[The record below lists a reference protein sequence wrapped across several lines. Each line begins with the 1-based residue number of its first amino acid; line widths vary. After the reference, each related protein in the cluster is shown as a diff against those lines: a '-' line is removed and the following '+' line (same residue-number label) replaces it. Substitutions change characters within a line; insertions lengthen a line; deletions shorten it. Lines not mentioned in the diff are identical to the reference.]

1 MHRRDFLKLSTIAL
15 GGILLP
21 VRYVQESVQSS
32 GKEESQFTLL
42 TAPSLDVDV
51 VVNGRLFG
59 SIPGNK
65 FFPFVSSLENG
76 DIFENC
82 LKQSCIVDQVDN
94 PDKQMPTISAEYPSS
109 VPYALTPLLSHPIT
123 TIKNVQNGYSVAG
136 LVLPRQ
142 TITVP
147 SDYFP
152 KEISQSAGSVLPNA
166 GGIIGPYYWRVSLEK
181 HFVGG
186 CIKRDVWHAGAMVKY
201 HATDQ
206 LIFNLHLCG
215 WWEGS
220 SPCFGAYES
229 RSRWCKKVCINDP
242 WTALYMLVLAA
253 ATLYLSY
260 WIANAIAL
268 AVATPAL
275 GILTAIPGVP
285 PPP

>member
-1 MHRRDFLKLSTIAL
+1 MNRRDFLKLSTVAL

-21 VRYVQESVQSS
+21 VRYLQESAPSL
-32 GKEESQFTLL
+32 GKEEVQFALL
-42 TAPSLDVDV
+42 TTPSLDVDV
-51 VVNGRLFG
+51 VINGRLFG
-59 SIPGNK
+59 SISGNI
-65 FFPFVSSLENG
+65 FLPFVNLLENG
-76 DIFENC
+76 NIEDC
-82 LKQSCIVDQVDN
+82 LKQSCIVGEVGN
-94 PDKQMPTISAEYPSS
+94 PKDKEMPSASAEYLSS
-109 VPYALTPLLSHPIT
+109 VPYALLPLLSHPIT
-123 TIKNVQNGYSVAG
+123 SIKNVQSEYSISG

-152 KEISQSAGSVLPNA
+152 KEISSAGSVLPNA

-229 RSRWCKKVCINDP
+229 RSRWCKKVCINNP
-242 WTALYMLVLAA
+242 WTALYVLVLAA

-268 AVATPAL
+268 AIATPAL

>member
-1 MHRRDFLKLSTIAL
+1 MHRRDFLKLSTVAL
-15 GGILLP
+15 GGMLLP

-42 TAPSLDVDV
+42 TTPSLDVDV

-59 SIPGNK
+59 SIPGNE
-65 FFPFVSSLENG
+65 FFPFVNSLENG

-82 LKQSCIVDQVDN
+82 LKQSCIADQVDSPN
-94 PDKQMPTISAEYPSS
+94 RQTPTISAEYLSS

-123 TIKNVQNGYSVAG
+123 TIKNVQNGYSVSG

-152 KEISQSAGSVLPNA
+152 KEISQSAGSILPSA

-186 CIKRDVWHAGAMVKY
+186 CIKRDV
-201 HATDQ
+201 
-206 LIFNLHLCG
+206 
-215 WWEGS
+215 
-220 SPCFGAYES
+220 
-229 RSRWCKKVCINDP
+229 
-242 WTALYMLVLAA
+242 
-253 ATLYLSY
+253 
-260 WIANAIAL
+260 
-268 AVATPAL
+268 
-275 GILTAIPGVP
+275 
-285 PPP
+285 